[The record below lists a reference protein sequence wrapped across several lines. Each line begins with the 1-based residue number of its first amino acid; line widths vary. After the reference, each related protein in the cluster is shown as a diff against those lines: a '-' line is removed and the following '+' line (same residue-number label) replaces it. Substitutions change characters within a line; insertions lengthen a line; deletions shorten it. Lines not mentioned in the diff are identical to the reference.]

1 MVESVVELEEGVDT
15 DFVSPLFESDVGI
28 RYIYKSFCNTLFIII
43 MMMTSYAPIE
53 LRNIFR

>member
-1 MVESVVELEEGVDT
+1 MELEEGVDT